1 MLRHASDGPASGF
14 LPLTL
19 LPIVWL
25 GVFGTRRELIAGLV
39 VLALTLFVPY
49 LVAGEPQYPPSS
61 LRSSLLTLMVA
72 ALAGAVTQ
80 TLLEEARRAR
90 DRFRRV
96 VGTATE
102 TAIIAAE
109 VDTRRITLFNTG
121 AERMLGYGAAEMVGA
136 PATMLHDPAEI
147 TERALELGIEP
158 GPDVFTLV
166 PLRDG
171 SETRQWTYIRKDGER
186 IRVSLTITVHRDED
200 GRPTELLG
208 VASDVTPL
216 VRARAELQ
224 AERDVIARGVDTA
237 AALVIV
243 LEPDGTVQRF
253 NQACERLT
261 GRKAADVIG
270 LPAEDVLLPPDVAGG
285 ARQAFSALRPPDFP
299 FEFEIEWM
307 TASGERRL
315 IQWAATCLVDTGG
328 AITHVIGTGTDITEQ
343 RRAAEQL
350 RISTDRLRAILEYT
364 AASIAVKDL
373 EGRYLIVSRAWER
386 VAGVTGVEGRT
397 DADLFP
403 ADQAEARVYG
413 DREVVRTGEV
423 VEWEREAG
431 DVTLAVTSFPLR
443 DAAGE
448 LYAIGSVATDISE
461 RRRALAEAIAAS
473 RAKSEF
479 LANMS
484 HEIRTPLNGVIG
496 MLEIL
501 SETELDAAQRSYVA
515 TATLSG
521 DALLGVINDVL
532 DFSKIEAGKLE
543 LDEQFIDV
551 RQIIEDT
558 CEMVA
563 PQAHAQGRRAHDL
576 DRGRR
581 CPSSSS
587 GDGGRIRQVLTNLL
601 ANAVKFT
608 PHGEV
613 SVRAGAEAL
622 DDGDALL
629 RVEVRDTGIGI
640 DPEALD
646 PAVRAVHAGRH
657 LDHAALRRAPGSG
670 WRSRSGS
677 SR

>member
-1 MLRHASDGPASGF
+1 M
-14 LPLTL
+14 
-19 LPIVWL
+19 
-25 GVFGTRRELIAGLV
+25 
-39 VLALTLFVPY
+39 
-49 LVAGEPQYPPSS
+49 
-61 LRSSLLTLMVA
+61 RSS
-72 ALAGAVTQ
+72 Q

-121 AERMLGYGAAEMVGA
+121 AERMLGYSAAEMVGA

-158 GPDVFTLV
+158 GPDVFTVV

-270 LPAEDVLLPPDVAGG
+270 LPAEEVLLPPDVAGG
-285 ARQAFSALRPPDFP
+285 ARQAFSALRPQDFP
-299 FEFEIEWM
+299 FEFEIEM
-307 TASGERRL
+307 DDRVRR
-315 IQWAATCLVDTGG
+315 APADPVGG
-328 AITHVIGTGTDITEQ
+328 DLPGRHGRAITHVIGTGTDITEQ

-496 MLEIL
+496 MLEL
-501 SETELDAAQRSYVA
+501 LAETELDAAQRA
-515 TATLSG
+515 TWRRAAVG
-521 DALLGVINDVL
+521 RRAARRDQRRARLLQDRGRQARARRAVHRRPPDHRGHVR
-532 DFSKIEAGKLE
+532 DGRAAGARE
-543 LDEQFIDV
+543 
-551 RQIIEDT
+551 
-558 CEMVA
+558 
-563 PQAHAQGRRAHDL
+563 GRRAHDL
-576 DRGRR
+576 DRGR
-581 CPSSSS
+581 
-587 GDGGRIRQVLTNLL
+587 
-601 ANAVKFT
+601 
-608 PHGEV
+608 
-613 SVRAGAEAL
+613 
-622 DDGDALL
+622 
-629 RVEVRDTGIGI
+629 
-640 DPEALD
+640 
-646 PAVRAVHAGRH
+646 PA
-657 LDHAALRRAPGSG
+657 RRAPAATAGGSA
-670 WRSRSGS
+670 RC
-677 SR
+677 